1 MLVASGDVSHKL
13 KEDGP
18 YGFAPEGPEF
28 DRIVTELFAH
38 GDLEGLFGLDAALC
52 DGAAECGL
60 RSFQI
65 MAGALEATGE
75 PFASELLSY
84 EGPFGVGYAVA
95 AFEIEDA
102 P

>member
-1 MLVASGDVSHKL
+1 MSHKL

-28 DRIVTELFAH
+28 DRIVTELFRPW
-38 GDLEGLFGLDAALC
+38 GVWEGLFGLDAALC

-75 PFASELLSY
+75 PSLPCS
-84 EGPFGVGYAVA
+84 
-95 AFEIEDA
+95 
-102 P
+102 